1 MCERCTLLFN
11 EYLNISNNYGSEKV
25 NLLDVKQFIIN
36 KSIGPI
42 ITNNQNP
49 NVLNEYNF
57 TMILLKNLLS
67 KAAIKKIREDNECIF
82 NLNDFLENITCIL
95 VNSVYNIYTLG
106 YDNFIQNKIE
116 DVFKHDILDFPREIN
131 LLKIYFEIFLYCHN
145 SKKLDYKSSKTIA

>member
-67 KAAIKKIREDNECIF
+67 KAAIKKIREDNEV
-82 NLNDFLENITCIL
+82 FLT
-95 VNSVYNIYTLG
+95 
-106 YDNFIQNKIE
+106 
-116 DVFKHDILDFPREIN
+116 
-131 LLKIYFEIFLYCHN
+131 
-145 SKKLDYKSSKTIA
+145 